1 VTGQTN
7 FDRQRLRLPAP
18 LVACAFALAVVA
30 GQSFA
35 AAAIAPDLK
44 QEQEIQFADLNRQL
58 KERAP
63 IQSRAA
69 QTLRRD
75 ALILDSDRD
84 PVDIVIRR
92 TGALLADLK
101 VNVPGRRIGD
111 FESRLAKLKE
121 RAEQTDTADTAA
133 RHCLYED
140 VCVLRRQ
147 IAFTN
152 PLLNFDKIVFIK
164 RHPSRFDHM
173 CDQYYGFN
181 AVPGGG
187 LFVIEK
193 PFSNKPALRDLL
205 ARAVCERGRLQGRQ
219 LAPGAFLA
227 PDLSSDGKTVVFAYT
242 EAEQDP
248 NPKAKTHEWNE
259 RSTFHIFKINTDG
272 TGLTQLTDGKV
283 NDFDP
288 CWLPDGR
295 IAFISE
301 RRGGYIRCS
310 GDRPVTTY
318 TLHRMDAD
326 GRNIACLSY
335 HETNEWQP
343 SVNND
348 GMIVYTRWDYVDRD
362 SDIAHHA
369 WLTTPDGR
377 DARAF
382 HGNYPVDR
390 TLRPWM
396 EMNIR
401 AIPGSRKYV
410 ATAAPHHGQ
419 AYGSLVLLDP
429 AVEDDNAMSQLKR
442 LTPEVAFP
450 ESEKGRWI
458 FATAWPLN
466 EDYYLCAYDPAAK
479 THGLYLADS
488 FGNRELIYRDPEI
501 GCLNPIPLRPRS
513 ALPVVPAPTAT
524 AGTDAEGIV
533 TVVNVYDSQKS
544 WPKDAKIAALRVVQL
559 LPKTTWKANVP
570 RVGVASETNARAVL
584 GTVPVESD
592 GSARFYAPTRK
603 PIYFQALDERGMAV
617 QSMRSITYLQPGES
631 LTCRGCHEARHR
643 TPPPDGSAP
652 LAVRREP
659 SRIQPDT
666 DGSNPFNYPRLVQ
679 PVLDRHC
686 VACHSQN
693 RKTPKLAGT
702 PSGSSGWSQSY
713 ASLAAKYGFY
723 FNVGNGVI
731 KDPIHGGATSTP
743 GRFGARASKLFQVLD
758 QGHHDVKLSAED
770 MHRITLWLDC
780 NSDFFGAY
788 ENIEAQGRGEIVK
801 ASLE

>member
-1 VTGQTN
+1 MNNHPEWHGS
-7 FDRQRLRLPAP
+7 R
-18 LVACAFALAVVA
+18 LAVAIAAVVLAITIAA
-30 GQSFA
+30 GSSFA
-35 AAAIAPDLK
+35 DAVVAPDLK
-44 QEQEIQFADLNRQL
+44 QEQEIQFTDLNRQL
-58 KERAP
+58 KERVSIHA
-63 IQSRAA
+63 RAS
-69 QTLRRD
+69 QTLHPD
-75 ALILDSDRD
+75 ALIADSDRD
-84 PVDIVIRR
+84 PADIVIRR
-92 TGALLADLK
+92 TGALLVDLK
-101 VNVPGRRIGD
+101 AGASQERLGD
-111 FESRLAKLKE
+111 FESRLARLKE
-121 RAEQTDTADTAA
+121 SAGRMDLADTAA
-133 RHCLYED
+133 RHHLYED
-140 VCVLRRQ
+140 ACALRRQ
-147 IAFTN
+147 IAFAN
-152 PLLNFDKIVFIK
+152 PLLKFDKIVFIK

-181 AVPGGG
+181 AVRGGG

-193 PFSNKPALRDLL
+193 PFSDKPALRDLL
-205 ARAVCERGRLQGRQ
+205 AHAVCENGRLQGHK
-219 LAPGAFLA
+219 LTPGAYLS
-227 PDLSSDGKTVVFAYT
+227 PDLSTDGKAVLFAYT

-248 NPKAKTHEWNE
+248 DPKTKTHEWNE

-272 TGLTQLTDGKV
+272 TGLVQLTDGKV

-326 GRNIACLSY
+326 GRNIVCLSY

-348 GMIVYTRWDYVDRD
+348 GLIVYTRWDYVDRD

-382 HGNYPVDR
+382 HGNYPADR

-401 AIPGSRKYV
+401 AIPGSRKYI

-419 AYGSLVLLDP
+419 TYGSLVLLDP
-429 AVEDDNAMSQLKR
+429 AIEDDNAMSQLKR

-450 ESEKGRWI
+450 ESEKGRWA
-458 FATAWPLN
+458 FATAWPLS
-466 EDYYLCAYDPAAK
+466 EDYYLCAHDPAAK
-479 THGLYLADS
+479 RHGLYLVDS

-501 GCLNPIPLRPRS
+501 GCLNPVPLRARP
-513 ALPVVPAPTAT
+513 AAPVVPTPSVT
-524 AGTDAEGIV
+524 AGSDAEGIV
-533 TVVNVYDSQKS
+533 TVVNVYEGQKP
-544 WPKDAKIAALRVVQL
+544 WPKDAKITALRVMQM
-559 LPKTTWKANVP
+559 LPKTTWKANDP
-570 RVGVASETNARAVL
+570 RIGVANETNARAVL
-584 GTVPVESD
+584 GTVPIESD
-592 GSARFYAPTRK
+592 GSAHFYMPTRK
-603 PIYFQALDERGMAV
+603 PLYFQALDERGMAI
-617 QSMRSITYLQPGES
+617 QSMRSITYLQPGEA
-631 LTCRGCHEARHR
+631 LTCRGCHESRHSA
-643 TPPPDGSAP
+643 PSPDGRAP
-652 LAVRREP
+652 LAMRRAP
-659 SRIQPDT
+659 SRIQPDV

-679 PVLDRHC
+679 PVLDRNC
-686 VACHSQN
+686 VGCHSQN
-693 RKTPKLAGT
+693 RKVPKLAGT
-702 PSGSSGWSQSY
+702 SAGSSGWSQSY

-723 FNVGNGVI
+723 FNVGNGAI
-731 KDPIHGGATSTP
+731 KDPVHGGATSTP
-743 GRFGARASKLFQVLD
+743 GRFGAHASKLFQLLD

-770 MHRITLWLDC
+770 LHRITLWLDC

-788 ENIEAQGRGEIVK
+788 ENIKAQGRGEIVK